1 MSYSARVPAKSC
13 RQSMTDTRPLAGV
26 RILVTR
32 PAHQA
37 GPLVET
43 INEAGAEVRLF
54 PALAIGPRPLSEAE
68 RQQLRALDQVDTAFF
83 ISPNAVQHALDAIDK
98 EGITIPAA
106 MRLACV
112 GAGSEQALAQRGYSK
127 VIRPESTF
135 TSEGLLSRPEFSDM
149 HGRRV
154 IIFRGNGGR
163 ELLKQTL
170 QARGAEVNYIE
181 CYQRMLPDDDPA
193 PLNQMIENNEL
204 DAISVTSSDAL
215 RNLLQLTRADL
226 QPRLKK
232 LPLFVVSPRMN
243 EVANELGFSS
253 IHSSKRATDE
263 EILAALVLWRH
274 G

>member
-1 MSYSARVPAKSC
+1 
-13 RQSMTDTRPLAGV
+13 MTETNPLAGV

-37 GPLVET
+37 GPLAEA
-43 INEAGAEVRLF
+43 INKAGGEVRLF
-54 PALAIGPRPLSEAE
+54 PALAIGPKPLTGAE
-68 RQQLRALDQVDTAFF
+68 REQLQLLDQVDTAFF

-98 EGITIPAA
+98 EGITIPAE

-127 VIRPESTF
+127 VIRPEGTF

-215 RNLLQLTRADL
+215 RNLLQLTRDEL
-226 QPRLKK
+226 QPRLKN
-232 LPLFVVSPRMN
+232 LPLFVVSPRMS
-243 EVANELGFSS
+243 EVANELGFTRV
-253 IHSSKRATDE
+253 HTSKRATDE
-263 EILAALVLWRH
+263 EILAALVHWRH